1 MHETFDDCSVL
12 DMSQLDL
19 ITSVNTDL
27 PTEEDLQRRFARFN
41 AELFK
46 SKLPEATIRWSTR
59 MRIAGTCHRHRA
71 LITLS
76 RPYHER
82 FPADVDDTLKHE
94 MIHLRYAGHGPA
106 FKREA
111 ERVGASIHCREYE
124 GIHPRAK
131 YVYACP
137 TCWRE
142 FHRAKPGELFCGRCS
157 KGRLLPQYQLVLK
170 REIDVER
177 VAAKRTRA
185 ATKIVAGR
193 LPRKVGAKPSLFGRM
208 MQLFE

>member
-1 MHETFDDCSVL
+1 
-12 DMSQLDL
+12 MSQLDL
-19 ITSVNTDL
+19 IATVIIAL
-27 PTEEDLQRRFARFN
+27 PDEAELQQRFIRFN
-41 AELFK
+41 LELFK
-46 SKLPEATIRWSTR
+46 SKLPEPEIRWSTR

-82 FPADVDDTLKHE
+82 FPEDVDDTLKHE

-111 ERVGASIHCREYE
+111 LRIGASIHCKEYE

-137 TCWRE
+137 ACWLE
-142 FHRAKPGELFCGRCS
+142 FRRTKPGDLFCGRCS
-157 KGRLLPQYQLVLK
+157 RGRLLPQFQLVLK
-170 REIDVER
+170 REIES
-177 VAAKRTRA
+177 RA
-185 ATKIVAGR
+185 ASSR
-193 LPRKVGAKPSLFGRM
+193 LPGKGAKSKVRNPVRGTVPRRSALDFVLRLFD
-208 MQLFE
+208 

>member
-1 MHETFDDCSVL
+1 MA
-12 DMSQLDL
+12 QLDFIASAP
-19 ITSVNTDL
+19 ITL
-27 PTEEDLQRRFARFN
+27 PDVDELQRRFARYN
-41 AELFK
+41 TELFK

-82 FPADVDDTLKHE
+82 FPDDVDDTLKHE

-111 ERVGASIHCREYE
+111 LRVGASIHCREYE
-124 GIHPRAK
+124 GIHPRAR
-131 YVYACP
+131 YIYACP

-142 FHRAKPGELFCGRCS
+142 FRRTKPGELFCGRCS
-157 KGRLLPQYQLVLK
+157 RGRLLPQYQLVLK
-170 REIDVER
+170 REIDSKNSVVKSSR
-177 VAAKRTRA
+177 SHPRAPKPARATRTR
-185 ATKIVAGR
+185 G
-193 LPRKVGAKPSLFGRM
+193 FGLDFVLR
-208 MQLFE
+208 LFE